1 MFSGLARDLRLA
13 VRRLAAAPLFTLFAI
28 LSLGV
33 GLAVTTAVYSVV
45 DSVLLRGLGIRAPGE
60 VVFLVTRDGRAPTQ
74 QVSQPDFHDL
84 AAAQTS
90 LSGLAGS
97 LPVWMPMALPAGTEV
112 TPGEAVT
119 GTYFSTL
126 AVRAALGRT
135 ILPSDDEA
143 DALVVV
149 LSHGLW
155 RARFAADSDIV
166 GRMVRL
172 AGQQV
177 EVVGVAAETYQGPF
191 GHLMMASRF
200 WIPLGADRILQ
211 PGAIPA
217 RRGDDRDV
225 RTLTVL
231 GRLASGRTIEQASA
245 DLARIAANL
254 DAGHPQRG
262 LWTPQQ
268 AIARGWSARGVSV
281 SEEGNLLRR
290 FGLVI
295 VGLAALVL
303 VVACTNLA
311 NLVLARGT
319 MRQQEFAVRRA
330 LGASRWRL
338 VREQAAES
346 VLIGGAGA
354 LAAYVLFQG
363 LRTLMTVD
371 LPVSPY
377 TFVAIEPALAP
388 GALAV
393 AAGALLLSL
402 VVFGLEPALALTRT
416 RDLRADL
423 QASAGSA
430 GVPRARR
437 QRTLLRWQ
445 VAISSGFFII
455 ATLCVRYTVMEAR
468 HDSGIDLA
476 SIGVASFSGYTQG
489 WDEPR
494 LRQAMSRVLEALQGI
509 PAVQQAAVSTGLPF
523 GTSGGTVG
531 SVTLPDAPATPV
543 PGQKTAS
550 AIAVTPAIF
559 ATLGVPILR
568 GRGFD
573 SRDYAG
579 SPPVVIFSE
588 LTAREM
594 LGTRDGVG
602 RRVLIRAGHSR
613 GAASTQL
620 ATVVGIARDTD
631 VGRLFGSAWLAYVPF
646 EHHFGQPQFG
656 RTLVV
661 TARSGAGAAAAAQA
675 IRQAIRQADP
685 DLAIERAG
693 TGPAVLAGPFVF
705 LRAAGFLALGLGGL
719 TLLLAMVGLFGVQSH
734 IVGHRTREIGIR
746 MSFGAS
752 AQQIRRMVLK
762 DGYGPVLQGLALGL
776 FIGVSGRAII
786 VSYMALKPGEIPIVD
801 PWMVSLVPIPILV
814 AAFWACYLPAR
825 RAARVDPNVALRQL

>member
-1 MFSGLARDLRLA
+1 MFHGLARDLRLA
-13 VRRLAAAPLFTLFAI
+13 VRRLVAAPLFTLFAV
-28 LSLGV
+28 LSLGI

-45 DSVLLRGLGIRAPGE
+45 DRVLLRGLGIRAPGE
-60 VVFLVTRDGRAPTQ
+60 VLFLVTPGIGPWQ

-97 LPVWMPMALPAGTEV
+97 LPLWMPMAFHAGTEV

-119 GTYFSTL
+119 GAYFSTL
-126 AVRAALGRT
+126 GVRAVLGRT

-143 DALVVV
+143 DALVIV
-149 LSHGLW
+149 LSHELW
-155 RARFAADSDIV
+155 RARFAADPDIV
-166 GRMVRL
+166 GRTVRM

-177 EVVGVAAETYQGPF
+177 QVVGVAAETYQGPS

-211 PGAIPA
+211 PGAMPA

-254 DAGHPQRG
+254 DASYPQRG
-262 LWTPQQ
+262 LWAPQT
-268 AIARGWSARGVSV
+268 ASPRGWSARRADATY
-281 SEEGNLLRR
+281 EGSILRR

-295 VGLAALVL
+295 LALAALVL

-338 VREQAAES
+338 VREQGVESLLIAAAGTVAAFVVFQALRS
-346 VLIGGAGA
+346 V
-354 LAAYVLFQG
+354 
-363 LRTLMTVD
+363 MSVD

-377 TFVAIEPALAP
+377 ALLSIEPVLRPEAF
-388 GALAV
+388 AV

-402 VVFGLEPALALTRT
+402 VVFGLEPALTLTRT
-416 RDLRADL
+416 KDLRADL
-423 QASAGSA
+423 QASVGSG

-445 VAISSGFFII
+445 LAISSGFFII
-455 ATLCVRYTVMEAR
+455 ATLCMRYSVMEVR
-468 HDSGIDLA
+468 HDSGVDLA

-494 LRQAMSRVLEALQGI
+494 LRQAMSRVLEALQAI

-531 SVTLPDAPATPV
+531 SVTLPDAPATPA
-543 PGQKTAS
+543 PGRKTAS
-550 AIAVTPAIF
+550 AIAVTPSIF

-573 SRDYAG
+573 SRDHAG
-579 SPPVVIFSE
+579 SPPVVILSE

-594 LGTRDGVG
+594 LGTRDAVG
-602 RRVLIRAGHSR
+602 RQVLIRTGQSR
-613 GAASTQL
+613 SGASTQL

-646 EHHFGQPQFG
+646 EHHSGQPQFG

-675 IRQAIRQADP
+675 IRQAIRQAEP

-752 AQQIRRMVLK
+752 AQQIKRMVLK

-786 VSYMALKPGEIPIVD
+786 VSYLALKPGEIPIVD